1 MKVNVPAA
9 PLPTPVPRAHWTPE
23 FFDSMRLIRD
33 PETDDIMR
41 DIFEKGGMPAL
52 DALKPFLYHWNIPVD
67 NTIPASIRDFMAKS
81 VNYPDFLDFQK
92 VKLAEDLFLAYGPV
106 STVVLVFNSV
116 PRFFTN
122 PAGARSFF
130 LAKIFSPDSVKVRI
144 REVPQFVINIA
155 QRGGLKETKQPDGSV
170 TKGPGIL
177 SAQKLRLAHARI
189 RIQLKLQTA
198 PDNWNTPVLGEP
210 INQEDLAEAL
220 MHFGMSTVDGL
231 ELVGINQS
239 AEERAATLEAWRAV
253 GYLLGLV
260 PELQPTNVA
269 EALWLRDFIMK
280 RHMAKTMEAGALI
293 NEMLDIIKG
302 FLPWFYRQLP
312 AAIMRSQL
320 GKEIADM
327 VSVPN
332 PHLLVWFFRVTRG
345 LWKDEKLF
353 ARLAEKISPYLVNWL
368 IKNPIGES
376 TVTAVDIPPA
386 LQRSWSMPRRTT

>member
-1 MKVNVPAA
+1 MKVNVPAS
-9 PLPTPVPRAHWTPE
+9 PLPTPVPRANWTPE
-23 FFDSMRLIRD
+23 FLDSMRLIRD

-41 DIFEKGGMPAL
+41 VIFEKGGEPAL
-52 DALKPFLYHWNIPVD
+52 DALKPYLYHWNIPVD
-67 NTIPASIRDFMAKS
+67 DAIPPSIRDFMAKS
-81 VNYPDFLDFQK
+81 VNYPAFLDFEK
-92 VKLAEDLFLAYGPV
+92 IKLAEDLFLAYGPV
-106 STVVLVFNSV
+106 STVVLVLNAV

-130 LAKIFSPDSVKVRI
+130 LAKIFSPDSVKIRM

-155 QRGGLKETKQPDGSV
+155 QRAGLKESKQPDGSV
-170 TKGPGIL
+170 TKGPGIM

-189 RIQLKLQTA
+189 RIKLKLQKA
-198 PDNWNTPVLGEP
+198 PNNWNTPTLGEP

-220 MHFGMSTVDGL
+220 MHFAMSTVDGL
-231 ELVGINQS
+231 ELVGIHQT
-239 AEERAATLEAWRAV
+239 ATERAATLEAWRAV

-260 PELQPTNVA
+260 PEMQPTNVA
-269 EALWLRDFIMK
+269 EALWLRDTIMK

-293 NEMLDIIKG
+293 NEMLVIIAA
-302 FLPWFYRQLP
+302 FLPRFYRKLP
-312 AAIMRSQL
+312 AALMRNQL
-320 GKEIADM
+320 GDEIADM

-332 PHLLVWFFRVTRG
+332 PRLLVWFFRITRA
-345 LWKDEKLF
+345 LWEDETLF

-386 LQRSWSMPRRTT
+386 LQRSWSMPRRVS